1 MIIDDDM
8 GLYPEFLEEH
18 LRAAAFSPF
27 YAVVLGKIKP
37 PETWKSGP
45 LFEHS

>member
-18 LRAAAFSPF
+18 LRAAAFLTLLCRRVGEDQATGDMEVR
-27 YAVVLGKIKP
+27 AVI
-37 PETWKSGP
+37 
-45 LFEHS
+45 